1 MNLPAARPSGSE
13 MRICVAGASGYA
25 GSACSDVFVAEGWRV
40 SGFSRR
46 GGTTPGGMQVTA
58 CADRNGFQ
66 ELLRQTKP
74 DVLLV
79 ASGIADLDT
88 CERDPTLSL
97 QSNVG
102 TLVEWISDIRSVCPS
117 VLVVLLSSIYV
128 FGDHCPPEGFCETD
142 APRPLSVYGS
152 HKLQAEHVLQAAGV
166 RHLIVRLPWLIG
178 SATHSADPIWKL
190 WSRVLQGE
198 YVVDDGLR
206 FPTDVHWVGQSI
218 SSLIL
223 IGAEGIVHLS
233 ASESGSR
240 FELISSMLNNCSPAR
255 DTTPLSRLSASDL
268 PAYCRAP
275 RPKYL
280 KLRSCRPEVLELLAC
295 PSWLQIAEQ
304 YAACLCTSTDTLMGL

>member
-1 MNLPAARPSGSE
+1 MNLPVARPSGSE

-25 GSACSDVFVAEGWRV
+25 GSACADVFVAEGWRV

-88 CERDPTLSL
+88 CEREPTLSL

-102 TLVEWISDIRSVCPS
+102 ALVEWISDIRSVCPS

-142 APRPLSVYGS
+142 APLPLSVYGS

-178 SATHSADPIWKL
+178 NVAHKADPIKAL
-190 WSRVLQGE
+190 IIKSLHDVTTI
-198 YVVDDGLR
+198 DNSLR
-206 FPTDVHWVGQSI
+206 FPTDVYWVARRLNE
-218 SSLIL
+218 LIVH
-223 IGAEGIVHLS
+223 GAEGVVHLS
-233 ASESGSR
+233 
-240 FELISSMLNNCSPAR
+240 SS
-255 DTTPLSRLSASDL
+255 TSASRYEIMQYL
-268 PAYCRAP
+268 FSRYCKVCSGHLLAKKNGDDVGDFLVAT
-275 RPKYL
+275 RPKFI
-280 KLRSCRPEVLELLAC
+280 RLAAKREESQGGH
-295 PSWLQIAEQ
+295 PSWQLVVEC
-304 YAACLCTSTDTLMGL
+304 YAAIFNVQVDSKC